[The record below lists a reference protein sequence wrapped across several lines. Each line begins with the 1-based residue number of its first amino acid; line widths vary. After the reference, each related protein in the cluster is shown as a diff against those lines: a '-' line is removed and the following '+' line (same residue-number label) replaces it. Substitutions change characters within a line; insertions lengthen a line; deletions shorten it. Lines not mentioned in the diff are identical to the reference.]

1 MTRSVVRAL
10 GEEVHARRKALRLSQ
25 EQLAEKAGVS
35 RNTIGFIERAE
46 RAAGVELLKQL
57 ADAFGLSLAD
67 FFAHVERR
75 MSRGAS

>member
-10 GEEVHARRKALRLSQ
+10 GEEVQGRRKALKLSQ
-25 EQLAEKAGVS
+25 EEFAERAGVS

-46 RAAGVELLKQL
+46 RVAGVEVLKQL
-57 ADAFGLSLAD
+57 ADAFGMPLSE

-75 MSRGAS
+75 LR